1 MEKLHDKIIDKLK
14 IFHKNNKIPNI
25 LFHGPH
31 GSGKKTILEKFIHIL
46 FDSNKEQIKNYV
58 MYVNCSHG
66 KGIKFVREEL
76 KFFAKTNVN
85 TFQGKIYKIIVL
97 LNADKLSVDAQSAIR
112 RCIELFSG
120 NTRFFIVVED
130 QTKILKPILSRFCE
144 IYVDDKFGNLYQYKK
159 IPSFEKYKNARNEL
173 LKKEM
178 QKIEG
183 DLVEFSEKLYNKGF
197 SCLDILNYIEKKNID
212 DSADILLIF
221 NKIKRDIRSE
231 KFLILFLL
239 QILSS
244 KIDLKMYP
252 LYNGRF

>member
-1 MEKLHDKIIDKLK
+1 LCD
-14 IFHKNNKIPNI
+14 
-25 LFHGPH
+25 
-31 GSGKKTILEKFIHIL
+31 SGAAVSRAPPQEVHA
-46 FDSNKEQIKNYV
+46 
-58 MYVNCSHG
+58 G
-66 KGIKFVREEL
+66 
-76 KFFAKTNVN
+76 
-85 TFQGKIYKIIVL
+85 IVL
-97 LNADKLSVDAQSAIR
+97 LNADKLSVDAQSASR

-159 IPSFEKYKNARNEL
+159 SSFEKYKTARNEL
-173 LKKEM
+173 LKKEL

-183 DLVEFSEKLYNKGF
+183 DLIEFSEKLYNKGF

-212 DSADILLIF
+212 ESADILLIF

>member
-1 MEKLHDKIIDKLK
+1 MENLHEKIMDKLK
-14 IFHKNNKIPNI
+14 VFHANNKIPNI

-31 GSGKKTILEKFIHIL
+31 GSGKKTILDKFIHIL

-66 KGIKFVREEL
+66 KGIKFVRDEL

-144 IYVDDKFGNLYQYKK
+144 IYVDDPFGNLYQSKTH
-159 IPSFEKYKNARNEL
+159 FEKYKNARNDL
-173 LKKEM
+173 LKKEL

-183 DLVEFSEKLYNKGF
+183 DLVEFSEKLYNKGY
-197 SCLDILNYIEKKNID
+197 SCLDILNYIEKKNMD

-244 KIDLKMYP
+244 KIELKMYP

>member
-1 MEKLHDKIIDKLK
+1 MNIHEKIIEKLK
-14 IFHKNNKIPNI
+14 IFHTNNKIPNI
-25 LFHGPH
+25 IFHGPY
-31 GSGKKTILEKFIHIL
+31 GSGKKTILNTFINLL
-46 FDSNKEQIKNYV
+46 FDSDKEHIKNYV

-85 TFQGKIYKIIVL
+85 TFQGKIYKIVVL
-97 LNADKLSVDAQSAIR
+97 LNADKLSVDAQSAFR

-130 QTKILKPILSRFCE
+130 KTKILKPILSRFCE
-144 IYVDDKFGNLYQYKK
+144 IYVNDTFGNLYQHEKSF
-159 IPSFEKYKNARNEL
+159 SFEKYKNTHKDALKREL
-173 LKKEM
+173 
-178 QKIEG
+178 QKI
-183 DLVEFSEKLYNKGF
+183 DDNLVEFSEKLYDKGF
-197 SCLDILNYIEKKNID
+197 SCLDILNYIDKKKID
-212 DSADILLIF
+212 DKDNIFMVF

-231 KFLILFLL
+231 KFLMLFLL

>member
-1 MEKLHDKIIDKLK
+1 MENLHEKIMDKLK
-14 IFHKNNKIPNI
+14 IFHANNKIPNI

-31 GSGKKTILEKFIHIL
+31 GSGKKTILDKFIHIL

-144 IYVDDKFGNLYQYKK
+144 IYVDDTLGNLYQYKK
-159 IPSFEKYKNARNEL
+159 TPFEKYKNTRMEL
-173 LKKEM
+173 LKKEL

-183 DLVEFSEKLYNKGF
+183 DLAEFSEKLYNKGY

>member
-1 MEKLHDKIIDKLK
+1 MENLHEKIMDKLK

-25 LFHGPH
+25 IFHGPH
-31 GSGKKTILEKFIHIL
+31 GSGKKTILDKFIHIL
-46 FDSNKEQIKNYV
+46 FNSNKEQIKNYV

-144 IYVDDKFGNLYQYKK
+144 IYVDDPFGNLYQYNK
-159 IPSFEKYKNARNEL
+159 PFEKNTRNEL
-173 LKKEM
+173 LKKEL
-178 QKIEG
+178 QKIEE
-183 DLVEFSEKLYNKGF
+183 DLEKFSEKLYNKGY
-197 SCLDILNYIEKKNID
+197 SCLDILHYIEKKNMEN
-212 DSADILLIF
+212 SADILLIF

>member
-1 MEKLHDKIIDKLK
+1 MENLHEKIMDKLK
-14 IFHKNNKIPNI
+14 IFHANNKIPNI

-31 GSGKKTILEKFIHIL
+31 GSGKKTILDKFIHIL

-66 KGIKFVREEL
+66 KGIKFVRDEL

-85 TFQGKIYKIIVL
+85 TFQGRIYKIIVL

-144 IYVDDKFGNLYQYKK
+144 IYVDDPFGNLYQCKK
-159 IPSFEKYKNARNEL
+159 TPFEKYKNTRNDL
-173 LKKEM
+173 LKKEL

-183 DLVEFSEKLYNKGF
+183 NLDDFSEKLYNKGY
-197 SCLDILNYIEKKNID
+197 SCLDILNYIEKKNIE

>member
-1 MEKLHDKIIDKLK
+1 MENLHEKIMDKLK

-159 IPSFEKYKNARNEL
+159 SSFEKYKTARNEL
-173 LKKEM
+173 LKKEL

-212 DSADILLIF
+212 ESADILLIF

>member
-1 MEKLHDKIIDKLK
+1 MHDEIIQKLK
-14 IFHKNNKIPNI
+14 TFRENNKIPNI
-25 LFHGPH
+25 IFHGPP
-31 GSGKKTILEKFIHIL
+31 GSGKKTVLGKFINIL
-46 FDSNKEQIKNYV
+46 FDDDKEKIRNYV

-85 TFQGKIYKIIVL
+85 TFQGKIYKVVVL

-130 QTKILKPILSRFCE
+130 KTKILKPILSRFCD
-144 IYVDDKFGNLYQYKK
+144 IYIDDPNGNLYQRSKM
-159 IPSFEKYKNARNEL
+159 EKYKLARQET
-173 LKKEM
+173 LKREI
-178 QKIEG
+178 QKNPE
-183 DLVEFSEKLYNKGF
+183 DLVAFSEKLYNKGF
-197 SCLDILNYIEKKNID
+197 SCLDLLQFVEKRDIEDKATILMT
-212 DSADILLIF
+212 F
-221 NKIKRDIRSE
+221 HKIKRDIRSE